1 MKDNFIIFIHEYTE
15 LDMIMPFIDYVVTK
29 HNVRVTLYTD
39 YKLTMHY
46 DVSQSALQSGL
57 YHNPNISDA
66 ACYHLEYLRKYH
78 KIKLK
83 YFLEEQPFRKHRYV
97 LLLHDKVKQFQRRRM
112 KTKKKFSNIDF
123 MISLASM
130 IMIRAAEYI
139 IEKSIKGYV
148 GKLNVS
154 DKILMYFNG
163 EISFPFSAIVDFAKK
178 RDIRTVGYFQGFYIY
193 SNLQV
198 TNKTKSGKRGLKAR
212 LLNIF
217 AHRKRVYCACY
228 LAGRTMRATF
238 FSSNVA
244 LAFKEVDKILETVT
258 PRFTKGWI
266 KTFRTFL
273 NKKEQ
278 FNYGDE
284 KKTNVVF
291 FLSQVKQNV
300 KEREYYDIFNRLSE
314 INNINFVYK
323 SHPRR
328 TIDLGKGY
336 NASNVNS
343 FHLSVWADVCI
354 LFGSSIAIHLLLEN
368 IPIIVPSFVHT
379 NSTILEKHKI
389 CVTANSLDE
398 LINILENNTKD
409 DIRKLID
416 NARVEKFLNK
426 YLDAHKDYEQI
437 MQEYYEAVVSNKLLE

>member
-1 MKDNFIIFIHEYTE
+1 MKDNFIIFIHNYTE

-29 HNVRVTLYTD
+29 HNARVTLYTD
-39 YKLTMHY
+39 CK
-46 DVSQSALQSGL
+46 
-57 YHNPNISDA
+57 NIPDA
-66 ACYHLEYLRKYH
+66 ACYHLEYLKTYH

-97 LLLHDKVKQFQRRRM
+97 LLLHDKIKQFQKKR
-112 KTKKKFSNIDF
+112 KKKKFSNIDF
-123 MISLASM
+123 MISLASV

-178 RDIRTVGYFQGFYIY
+178 RDIRTIGYFQGFYIY
-193 SNLQV
+193 SNMQV

-217 AHRKRVYCACY
+217 ALRKREYCACY
-228 LAGRTMRATF
+228 LTARTMKATF

-244 LAFKEVDKILETVT
+244 SDFKEVDKILETVT

-266 KTFRTFL
+266 KTFRAFL

-314 INNINFVYK
+314 MNNINFVYK
-323 SHPRR
+323 SHPRV
-328 TIDLGKGY
+328 TVDLGRGY
-336 NASNVNS
+336 NASNVNT
-343 FHLSVWADVCI
+343 FLLSAWADTCI

-398 LINILENNTKD
+398 LINILKNNTKD

-426 YLDAHKDYEQI
+426 YFDSHKDYEQI
-437 MQEYYEAVVSNKLLE
+437 MQEYYEAVVGQKLAK

>member
-1 MKDNFIIFIHEYTE
+1 MKDNFIIFFHYYTE

-29 HNVRVTLYTD
+29 HNARVTLYTD
-39 YKLTMHY
+39 CK
-46 DVSQSALQSGL
+46 
-57 YHNPNISDA
+57 NIPDA
-66 ACYHLEYLRKYH
+66 ACYHLEYLKTYH

-97 LLLHDKVKQFQRRRM
+97 LLLHDKIKQFQKKR
-112 KTKKKFSNIDF
+112 KKKKFSNIDF
-123 MISLASM
+123 MISLASV

-178 RDIRTVGYFQGFYIY
+178 RDIRTIGYFQGFYIY
-193 SNLQV
+193 SNMQV

-217 AHRKRVYCACY
+217 ALRKREYCACY
-228 LAGRTMRATF
+228 LTARTMKATF

-244 LAFKEVDKILETVT
+244 SDFKEVDKILETVT

-266 KTFRTFL
+266 KTFRAFL

-314 INNINFVYK
+314 MNNINFVYK
-323 SHPRR
+323 SHPRV
-328 TIDLGKGY
+328 TVDLGRGY
-336 NASNVNS
+336 NASNVNT
-343 FHLSVWADVCI
+343 FLLSAWADTCI

-389 CVTANSLDE
+389 CITAKNIGE
-398 LINILENNTKD
+398 LETILSNNTKD
-409 DIRKLID
+409 DIKKLVD
-416 NARVEKFLNK
+416 NSRVDKFLKEHFAAN
-426 YLDAHKDYEQI
+426 KDYEQI

>member
-1 MKDNFIIFIHEYTE
+1 MSLLFKKNNCIKNNFIIFIHSYSE
-15 LDMIMPFIDYVVTK
+15 LDMIMPFIDYVITK
-29 HNVRVTLYTD
+29 HNDRVTLYTG
-39 YKLTMHY
+39 YK
-46 DVSQSALQSGL
+46 
-57 YHNPNISDA
+57 NFPDA
-66 ACYHLEYLRKYH
+66 AYYHLEYLKTYH

-97 LLLHDKVKQFQRRRM
+97 LLLHDKIKQFQKKRK
-112 KTKKKFSNIDF
+112 KTRKKFSYIDIDF
-123 MISLASM
+123 MISLASV
-130 IMIRAAEYI
+130 IMTRVTEYI
-139 IEKSIKGYV
+139 IEKYIKGYV

-154 DKILMYFNG
+154 DIIIMYFSG
-163 EISFPFSAIVDFAKK
+163 ETSFPYSAIVDFAEK
-178 RDIRTVGYFQGFYIY
+178 RDIKTIGYFHGFYIY
-193 SNLQV
+193 SNLQY
-198 TNKTKSGKRGLKAR
+198 TNKVKSGNRGLKAR
-212 LLNIF
+212 LLNSIRD
-217 AHRKRVYCACY
+217 RKRVYCTYY
-228 LAGRTMRATF
+228 LVGRTMKATY
-238 FSSNVA
+238 FSSDVSFE
-244 LAFKEVDKILETVT
+244 FKGVDRLYETVT

-266 KTFRTFL
+266 KTFRTYL
-273 NKKEQ
+273 NKKVQ